1 MAANWTPIPMYT
13 STKGVESDIVSWDG
27 AINPIILNEKAVHAI
42 HDLIEGQVE
51 ILPLKHTSLRTT
63 MRLTLLIYYT
73 VSTMNML
80 NRMTGVLLKNGHL
93 YLKNKRTTYIS
104 CSIDSAFYGRFS
116 YCFCRSLYL
125 R

>member
-93 YLKNKRTTYIS
+93 YLKK
-104 CSIDSAFYGRFS
+104 
-116 YCFCRSLYL
+116 
-125 R
+125 